1 MTERWTAS
9 QLLQFQLG
17 NDPTAAQMQALPSK
31 VKRKDNEG
39 PIHVAILEY
48 LELVLPVWAVIHH
61 SPNEMNLKADAKTK
75 AIAQAR
81 AKRMGMR
88 PGWPDLEFVLDGRV
102 YFLEVKAPD
111 GVQSFDQEAVEI
123 ALLNAGAPYEIVR
136 SIADTKRALQK
147 WRLM

>member
-1 MTERWTAS
+1 MTERMTAA

-31 VKRKDNEG
+31 VKRRDNEG

-48 LELVLPVWAVIHH
+48 LQLVLPVRAVIHH
-61 SPNEMNLKADAKTK
+61 SPNEMNIKADAKTK

-88 PGWPDLEFVLDGRV
+88 PGWPDLEFVLDGRI
-102 YFLEVKAPD
+102 YFLEVKAP
-111 GVQSFDQEAVEI
+111 GGSQSFEQEAVEVAI
-123 ALLNAGAPYEIVR
+123 LNAGSSYEIVR
-136 SIADTKRALQK
+136 SIADTKLALQK